1 MPGTRP
7 ESRYR
12 RRVLGVGGLAAFMVY
27 VIGAPIFNNRIENDL
42 ERRVP
47 AALEAAGHGTIA
59 AKFSGQEG
67 TLTCATVLADPEGA
81 LAVAHAVH
89 GVDSVQ
95 LDRACRVNTMTGS
108 SIDTATPAPTEP
120 GGTAPSGSAAS
131 VSAPSATGTGDT
143 PGTSVPDFAT
153 VGALIG
159 DDGEFATLALLTE
172 RSALAAELADAAAG
186 PFTVF
191 APTDGA
197 FDALP
202 SETAALLDSDAELSD
217 RVVSGHVID
226 GALTS
231 DALAA
236 LNGTTLATLAGTNV
250 AVAVDGDVVTLN
262 GARVAGGPIETAN
275 GVVFSLDQVLLPEE
289 IAAAPTGAEV
299 AATLSGGRLV
309 LTGTVADQPAH
320 DALVGAATAAVGAE
334 RVDNALAVD
343 ADSGVDGD
351 TAAQVA
357 ALIGTLDA
365 ELVSG
370 VAGYDGAALYL
381 TGAYANDAAAVR
393 ATDAAA
399 ALGATTDIAPR
410 AAASADQAAALE
422 TELND
427 YVRANPILF
436 QPNSAVLEQSALAII
451 DRVAAG
457 LLEFGGLSVVV
468 AGHTDSDGL
477 PATNQTLS
485 EQRAAAVRQVL
496 IELGV
501 EEGAITSVGF
511 GSQQPVLEGGLEN
524 KSASR
529 RVEFQISAG

>member
-12 RRVLGVGGLAAFMVY
+12 RRVLGVGGLAAFVVY
-27 VIGAPIFNNRIENDL
+27 VIGAPIYNNRIENDL

-67 TLTCATVLADPEGA
+67 TLTCTTVLADPEGA

-95 LDRACRVNTMTGS
+95 LDRRCRVNTASGS
-108 SIDTATPAPTEP
+108 SIDTSRPPASGPAGSEP
-120 GGTAPSGSAAS
+120 PGTAAS
-131 VSAPSATGTGDT
+131 VSGPPATGTGGA

-159 DDGEFATLALLTE
+159 DDGQFTTLALLTE
-172 RSALAAELADAAAG
+172 RSTLAARLTDAAAG

-202 SETAALLDSDAELSD
+202 SATAALLDSDAELSD

-226 GALTS
+226 GALTGA
-231 DALAA
+231 ALAA
-236 LNGTTLATLAGTNV
+236 LNGTTLATLAGTNI
-250 AVAVDGDVVTLN
+250 AVAVDGDVVTLD
-262 GARVAGGPIETAN
+262 GARVASGPIETAN
-275 GVVFSLDQVLLPEE
+275 GVVFALDQVLLPEE
-289 IAAAPTGAEV
+289 VAAAPSGTEV
-299 AATLSGGRLV
+299 TATLSGGRLG
-309 LTGTVADQPAH
+309 LAGTVADPPAR

-334 RVDNALAVD
+334 RVDSALAVD
-343 ADSGVDGD
+343 AGSGVDGA
-351 TAAQVA
+351 TAAQLA
-357 ALIGTLDA
+357 TLIATLDA

-370 VAGYDGAALYL
+370 VAGYDGTALYL
-381 TGAYANDAAAVR
+381 TGAYADAAAAAR

-399 ALGATTDIAPR
+399 VLGATTDLTPR
-410 AAASADQAAALE
+410 AAATADQAAALE
-422 TELND
+422 TELNE

-436 QPNSAVLEQSALAII
+436 QPNSAVLEPSAAVII

-457 LLEFGGLSVVV
+457 LREFGGLSVVV

-477 PATNQTLS
+477 PATNQALS
-485 EQRAAAVRQVL
+485 EQRAAAVRQML

-501 EEGAITSVGF
+501 DEGAITSVGF

-524 KSASR
+524 KTASR